1 VKTILNMMGKCGD
14 AVRLPLVTPTPATRA
29 RLERL
34 AGELGLL
41 KLVPVEGNRG
51 AI

>member
-1 VKTILNMMGKCGD
+1 
-14 AVRLPLVTPTPATRA
+14 LVPPMPATRA

-41 KLVPVEGNRG
+41 RLAPVPAGVRSEVF
-51 AI
+51 